1 MCKILTYNS
10 PTKWCLSF
18 DAYSEYFAGTPVQ
31 KAPQSGAYASLL
43 IPSTLR
49 GPQNKMPHKVEPKLR
64 CYSKYFAGPQYR
76 KPHKVEPKLRCLFRI
91 LCGDPSTE
99 SPTKW
104 CLSFDAYSKY
114 FAGTSKQYA
123 PQSGDKASMLFQVLC
138 GTPKQNA
145 PQSGAYVSLRFAEN
159 FKKPPLPGGMLL
171 YK

>member
-10 PTKWCLSF
+10 PTKWSLCF
-18 DAYSEYFAGTPVQ
+18 DAYSKYFAGTPVQ
-31 KAPQSGAYASLL
+31 KAPQSGAYASML
-43 IPSTLR
+43 IPNTLR

-64 CYSKYFAGPQYR
+64 C
-76 KPHKVEPKLRCLFRI
+76 LFRI
-91 LCGDPSTE
+91 LCGDLKTKC
-99 SPTKW
+99 PTKW
-104 CLSFDAYSKY
+104 SLCFVAYSKY
-114 FAGTSKQYA
+114 FAGTPEQNA
-123 PQSGDKASMLFQVLC
+123 PQSEARASMLFQVLC